1 MNGVIRTVTL
11 GEVVMAKASGQ
22 SASFEYKVA
31 SEHKGKYIPEQSIAE
46 LISNA
51 LPLMSKAQI
60 EQITAIVRHHYMQRF
75 KKHKRAK
82 YGNLNKG
89 FTEQELQ
96 AFMRVIENRKHKLLF
111 EYMSTIGLRVGE
123 AVRVNL
129 KDLNL
134 ETRELTV
141 HTEKARTLDTLIL
154 PAPLFKATIEFAQEN
169 SKEITG
175 SGGYLFFRD
184 RMHSKRPEG
193 FMEVNYARGRFSYY
207 LEKAHLDEVY
217 DLSEEADGRP
227 IRKLHRLTS
236 HSLRHFAI
244 TRFAKSTNGNLILSS
259 KFARHSNP
267 NTTMTYIHND
277 KKEIYDVIDSISV
290 GEVALLKKQL
300 K

>member
-1 MNGVIRTVTL
+1 MAVGTGMNNVATKTANEIKRRQAVT
-11 GEVVMAKASGQ
+11 
-22 SASFEYKVA
+22 
-31 SEHKGKYIPEQSIAE
+31 
-46 LISNA
+46 
-51 LPLMSKAQI
+51 
-60 EQITAIVRHHYMQRF
+60 
-75 KKHKRAK
+75 RAK
-82 YGNLNKG
+82 TRILDKFEMQQLKGICKAYGIGEPSPFEEDPISGK
-89 FTEQELQ
+89 
-96 AFMRVIENRKHKLLF
+96 RKKRTLSGSDYKDYIF
-111 EYMSTIGLRVGE
+111 N
-123 AVRVNL
+123 NL
-129 KDLNL
+129 KLSQ
-134 ETRELTV
+134 
-141 HTEKARTLDTLIL
+141 I
-154 PAPLFKATIEFAQEN
+154 
-169 SKEITG
+169 KE
-175 SGGYLFFRD
+175 YADRN